1 VDLGRLPLVAAS
13 LLALAMSVLDYFL
26 PENGIDGSLGVLLV
40 IGSTLLLT
48 LASAATAFRLVRG
61 GLRTTLLVLILLDI
75 LGTGFAAY
83 MLEAEILLGVTAL
96 AFFAWLFDVF
106 VAERQPRRM
115 AASAETAR

>member
-1 VDLGRLPLVAAS
+1 MDLGRLPLVAAS